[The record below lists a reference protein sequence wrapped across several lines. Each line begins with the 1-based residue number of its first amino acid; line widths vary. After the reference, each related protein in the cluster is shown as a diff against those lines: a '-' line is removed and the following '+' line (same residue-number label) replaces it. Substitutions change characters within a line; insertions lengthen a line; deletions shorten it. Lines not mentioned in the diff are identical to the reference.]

1 MDSKSNQVVKHIF
14 GSEFLVNLP
23 YKVSLNLLIKMKIK
37 FIILDTMAVVE
48 DIVAVVDETDMD
60 HEAFQVLQT
69 TQVRAIGIP
78 KLART
83 EFAVMELACLIGD
96 PEEVHL
102 PSLQWKSMWVKC
114 LIGTPIRQGDF

>member
-1 MDSKSNQVVKHIF
+1 M
-14 GSEFLVNLP
+14 VNLP

-69 TQVRAIGIP
+69 T
-78 KLART
+78 
-83 EFAVMELACLIGD
+83 
-96 PEEVHL
+96 
-102 PSLQWKSMWVKC
+102 
-114 LIGTPIRQGDF
+114 